1 MKIKVLGMGCT
12 NCKKL
17 EENVKKAV
25 KEMNVDAE
33 VTKVENMKDIMAY
46 GVMRTPAVVIDEK
59 VKAFGKVCTVEEIKK
74 LIEDEK

>member
-17 EENVKKAV
+17 EENVNKAV

-33 VTKVENMKDIMAY
+33 VIKVENMKDIMAY

>member
-1 MKIKVLGMGCT
+1 MQIKILGMGCT

-17 EENVKKAV
+17 EKNVKQAV

-33 VTKVENMKDIMAY
+33 VIKVENMKDIMAY
-46 GVMRTPAVVIDEK
+46 GVMRTPAVVINEK
-59 VKAFGKVCTVEEIKK
+59 VKAFGKVCTVEDVKK